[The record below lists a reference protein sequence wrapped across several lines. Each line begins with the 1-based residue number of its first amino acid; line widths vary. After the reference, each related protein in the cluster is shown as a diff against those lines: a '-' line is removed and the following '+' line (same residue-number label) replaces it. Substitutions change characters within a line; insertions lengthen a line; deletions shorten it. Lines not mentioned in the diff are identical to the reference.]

1 MKPSLTISRTENF
14 PEANTI
20 ALGGVATG
28 SIKAKLALMVAGII
42 KIFGS
47 TFAVFAAITRIGNKI
62 VVVAV
67 LLVTSVKKVITT
79 KKLMEQKSVADLA
92 ITCLLL
98 GSETTRR
105 KLLIY
110 VSLCGREGFIK

>member
-1 MKPSLTISRTENF
+1 MPIKLRIKPSFAISRTENF
-14 PEANTI
+14 PELNTI

-62 VVVAV
+62 VCRSS
-67 LLVTSVKKVITT
+67 VTCDFC
-79 KKLMEQKSVADLA
+79 QKS
-92 ITCLLL
+92 
-98 GSETTRR
+98 
-105 KLLIY
+105 KH
-110 VSLCGREGFIK
+110 